1 MRIKLDENLPAELA
15 AALAALGHDVE
26 TVPGEGL
33 RGAPDAAVWMAA
45 QREGRFLVT
54 QDLDFSD
61 ARRFV
66 PGTHAGLLLVRLSE
80 PNRRSL
86 ELYVTGLFRDE
97 PVETWAGCLV
107 VATDAKVRVRR
118 PRAGA

>member
-1 MRIKLDENLPAELA
+1 MRLKIDENLPAELA

-26 TVPGEGL
+26 TVPGERL
-33 RGAPDAAVWMAA
+33 RGVPDAAVWTAA
-45 QREGRFLVT
+45 QREGRFLIT

-61 ARRFV
+61 VRRYE

-80 PNRRSL
+80 PNRRLL
-86 ELYVTGLFRDE
+86 ESYVGGLFRGE
-97 PVETWAGCLV
+97 PVEAWAGCLV

-118 PRAGA
+118 PRGGG